1 MEESVLIAFLSA
13 SVLLTLS
20 PGPDILYVFSLSLS
34 AKKKDAIKL
43 TWGLTTGLFLHT
55 AVVAL
60 GWSEVLL
67 RFPELVW
74 SIKII
79 GASYLVYLAVSG
91 LRQKPTTEVSEA
103 TKTKSYFW
111 QGFLMNVTNPKVTL
125 FFMVFFPG
133 FVFSETLSLQTQ
145 FGVLGLLFWGQA
157 FLIFNGVALLGD
169 RIQKYSYFSLTQRFQ
184 NRLQAFVLLCI
195 AVVLLMYA

>member
-20 PGPDILYVFSLSLS
+20 PGPDILYVLSLSLS

-79 GASYLVYLAVSG
+79 GASYFVYLAVSG

-195 AVVLLMYA
+195 AVVLLMSA

>member
-195 AVVLLMYA
+195 AVVLLMSS